1 MSMAVSEQLL
11 GRLADGR
18 FHSGEQLAQLLGVTR
33 SAVWKQI
40 QRLEAE
46 LGLDISA
53 VRGRGYRLSSPLEL
67 LDAGRIRAELNHAA
81 RECLEQL
88 TLQAITPSTNACAAA
103 DPPTEIGCARAWLAE
118 HQTDGRGRRG
128 RQWVSSFGENLYL
141 SIAWRFELPMT
152 ELGGLSLVAGV
163 VLAEVLAQLGLEGHS
178 LKWPNDVL
186 VDGRKLC
193 GVLLEVSGEAD
204 GPSTAV
210 LGVGVNFRLPA
221 RQGSKIDQPW
231 TDLSRSNAPLISRN
245 RLAGVLL
252 DRLIEAC
259 REFGVGHLAPFLP
272 RWDRFD
278 RFKGQMVRVVR
289 GPNSSEGIYR
299 GITPGGAML
308 LEGPSGLGEYHAGEV
323 SLRKGGVE

>member
-1 MSMAVSEQLL
+1 MAVSEQLL
-11 GRLADGR
+11 GQLADGR

-46 LGLDISA
+46 LGLEISA

-67 LDAGRIRAELNHAA
+67 LDAGQIRDELNDVA

-88 TLQAITPSTNACAAA
+88 TLQTITPSTNGCASA
-103 DPPTEIGCARAWLAE
+103 DPPTEIGRARAWLAE

-141 SIAWRFELPMT
+141 SIVWRFELPMT

-163 VLAEVLAQLGLEGHS
+163 VVAEVLAQLGLEGHS

-231 TDLSRSNAPLISRN
+231 TDLSRSNAPVISRN

-259 REFGVGHLAPFLP
+259 REFGVGRLAPFLP

-278 RFKGQMVRVVR
+278 PFKGQVVRVVR
-289 GPNSSEGIYR
+289 GPNSSKGIYR
-299 GITPGGAML
+299 GITPSGAIL

-323 SLRKGGVE
+323 SLRKDGVE